1 MADDRRSRESRPLG
15 DLIGS
20 VLRRR
25 GLVEAARDELC
36 AFAWREVAGEWY
48 AQHTYVTSV
57 RDGVVNVRCDSAP
70 RAQQLQLDAPEIIRR
85 LNERLGAS
93 VVHEIRPS
101 SAGVDRRADPVIA
114 EDPDVDWPSP
124 EELARIPVAP
134 EDARV
139 ILETVG
145 HLEEPIRGHLERA
158 MLAQVRLR
166 SWQLEHGWRACP
178 ECGAMVRGQRE
189 YCLACRP
196 PEPPT
201 LAGGEEGLSEYFR

>member
-1 MADDRRSRESRPLG
+1 MADDRRSRETKPLG
-15 DLIGS
+15 DLVSS

-36 AFAWREVAGEWY
+36 VFAWREVAGEWY

-57 RDGVVNVRCDSAP
+57 HEGVVSVRCDSAP

-85 LNERLGAS
+85 LNERLGGS

-101 SAGVDRRADPVIA
+101 SAGIDRRRDAVIIDD
-114 EDPDVDWPSP
+114 EPDWPSP
-124 EELARIPVAP
+124 EELARIPVSP
-134 EDARV
+134 EDARM

-145 HLEEPIRGHLERA
+145 HLEEPARGCLERA

-166 SWQLEHGWRACP
+166 TWQLEHGWHACP
-178 ECGAMVRGQRE
+178 QCGATVRGERE

-201 LAGGEEGLSEYFR
+201 LAGGEDGLSEYFR